1 MKTDREI
8 DLTQPNLTSFDDAK
22 SERDVCMIV
31 ELFIEAIFEEW
42 EGCAQLTKQLPL
54 FLINPNINYQKVSS
68 TEKVMSQKLLFDYI
82 REQFGTLHTM
92 ANKNFNL
99 KVTLTV

>member
-31 ELFIEAIFEEW
+31 EMFIEVIFEEW
-42 EGCAQLTKQLPL
+42 EGCAQLPL